1 MKKQPKR
8 SKKRHVYEVEYPEQ
22 CKEFKKIV
30 DNAYQLFL
38 DKGREYG
45 VNNVRAM
52 GPLGLCLRMFE
63 KTIRVLNLLGWNPW
77 TGTFTKNVKDPKF
90 GSVERECE
98 DIANIAI
105 IAQILA
111 RGKWAK

>member
-1 MKKQPKR
+1 MKRKTKI

-22 CKEFKKIV
+22 CAEFRQIC
-30 DNAYQLFL
+30 DNLYQLFL

-45 VNNVRAM
+45 VNNIRAM
-52 GPLGLCLRMFE
+52 GPLGLILRMFE
-63 KTIRVLNLLGWNPW
+63 KTIRALNLLGWNPW
-77 TGTFTKNVKDPKF
+77 TGAFTKNVQDPKF

-111 RGKWAK
+111 KGKWAK

>member
-1 MKKQPKR
+1 MKRQV
-8 SKKRHVYEVEYPEQ
+8 KKKHVYEIEYPQQ
-22 CKEFKKIV
+22 CKEFRTILDGLYK
-30 DNAYQLFL
+30 LFL

-52 GPLGLCLRMFE
+52 GPLGLSLRMFE
-63 KTIRVLNLLGWNPW
+63 KVIRILNLLGWNPW

-90 GSVERECE
+90 GSVEKECE

-105 IAQILA
+105 ITQILA
-111 RGKWAK
+111 KGKWAK